1 MAFAV
6 LDGEEVLAVVE
17 LYSCEDAEPSARLMR
32 SLVGIGHELGQFLK
46 RHRGELGSARL
57 TPREVEVLQLAA
69 RGNSAAQI
77 AERLTISRSTVKT
90 HFEHVYAKL
99 EVPDRVAAVA
109 KAVREGLVE

>member
-1 MAFAV
+1 V

-17 LYSCEDAEPSARLMR
+17 LYSCEDAEPSERLMR
-32 SLVGIGHELGQFLK
+32 SLVGIGHQLGQFLK

-57 TPREVEVLQLAA
+57 TLREVEVLQLAA

-77 AERLTISRSTVKT
+77 AERLTISPSTVKT
-90 HFEHVYAKL
+90 HFAHLYAKL

-109 KAVREGLVE
+109 KAMRSGLVE